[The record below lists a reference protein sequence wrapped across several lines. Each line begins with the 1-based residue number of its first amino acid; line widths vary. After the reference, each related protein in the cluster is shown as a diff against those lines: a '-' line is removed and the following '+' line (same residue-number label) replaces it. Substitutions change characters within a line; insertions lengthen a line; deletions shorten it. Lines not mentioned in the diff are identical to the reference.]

1 MQSFQGIDASYEGGA
16 GDSSTERLI
25 MQVVLPNKY

>member
-1 MQSFQGIDASYEGGA
+1 MQSFHGIDGSYEGTA

-25 MQVVLPNKY
+25 MQVNL